1 MEVQQFIKIYHS
13 SKEIESNGGTVAMD
27 IVDASSL
34 FQHIQLSYKGNRNQA
49 TMC

>member
-34 FQHIQLSYKGNRNQA
+34 LSTHSIKLQGE
-49 TMC
+49 